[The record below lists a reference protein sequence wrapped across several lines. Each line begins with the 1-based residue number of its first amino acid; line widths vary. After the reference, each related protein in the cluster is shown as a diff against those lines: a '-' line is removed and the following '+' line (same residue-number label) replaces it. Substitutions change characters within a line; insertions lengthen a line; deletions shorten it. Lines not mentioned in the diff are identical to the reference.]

1 MKNKGPV
8 QAWAKRAALERHV
21 SNLLEE
27 QTTCTISNGYVED
40 SNCHEWALIDA
51 CGDVLQYLADWEE
64 VLDLVADVLGY
75 DPLEGYA

>member
-1 MKNKGPV
+1 
-8 QAWAKRAALERHV
+8 
-21 SNLLEE
+21 
-27 QTTCTISNGYVED
+27 VED
-40 SNCHEWALIDA
+40 SNCHEWMLIDA